1 MTHQIT
7 GVGAAALTAAAAD
20 APAATT
26 AVLVAAAW
34 FGSMLPDVDKAG
46 SHLHRRT
53 PPERRHLPIRVVGAL
68 VRLPLRL
75 LSLLP
80 HRGITHSVLAC
91 VLAGALA
98 GALASLVA
106 PAFAVTAGAGC
117 ALGYAA
123 HIAGDACTPSGVPL
137 WAPLS
142 SRRRWLLP
150 RPARIPTG
158 SVRELAAATLLTA
171 LFVGG
176 SVVLAI

>member
-1 MTHQIT
+1 MTHQIS
-7 GVGAAALTAAAAD
+7 GVGAAALTAAAVD
-20 APAATT
+20 APVATA
-26 AVLVAAAW
+26 AVLVGTAW
-34 FGSMLPDVDKAG
+34 FGSMLPDADKAG
-46 SHLHRRT
+46 SHIHRRT
-53 PPERRHLPIRVVGAL
+53 ALERRHLPIRVAGTL

-80 HRGITHSVLAC
+80 HRGVTHSVAAC
-91 VLAGALA
+91 AVVGALA
-98 GALASLVA
+98 GALVSLVA

-123 HIAGDACTPSGVPL
+123 HIAGDACTPAGVAL

-158 SVRELAAATLLTA
+158 SLRELAAATLLAA

-176 SVVLAI
+176 SVLLIV